1 MPVSERITKVTASQ
15 TMKVAAKA
23 KELRAQGEN
32 VIDLSVGEPDFPTP
46 QNIKDAAIKAINDN
60 QTRYTINSGTIELR
74 QAIKE
79 KLKNENNLDYDLSEI
94 SVNSGAKQSVYN
106 ALQAVVN
113 AGDEVIIPAPYWV
126 SYPEMVT
133 LADGVSVVI
142 DTSLETS
149 FKITPQQLREAVT
162 EKTKAFIFCN
172 PSNPTGAGYTV
183 DEMKEILKVS
193 REFNFYIIVDEI
205 YEKLVYGDYKFVSFA
220 SLDLS
225 LKDRIIVING
235 VSKAYSMTGWRIGYT
250 AGPADVIQGMNKVQ
264 SHSTSNASSV
274 SQAAAV
280 EALVGPQDEVEVMR
294 LQFEKRRNYFAEELN
309 KIDGIKCN
317 LPEGAFYIFP
327 DVSGLFGKSVGER
340 KIESSL
346 DIAMYLLDEVRIA
359 AVPGSAF
366 GAEGYMRFSYATS
379 MESLEDAVQ
388 RIKSAVSKLN

>member
-149 FKITPQQLREAVT
+149 FKITP
-162 EKTKAFIFCN
+162 
-172 PSNPTGAGYTV
+172 
-183 DEMKEILKVS
+183 
-193 REFNFYIIVDEI
+193 
-205 YEKLVYGDYKFVSFA
+205 
-220 SLDLS
+220 
-225 LKDRIIVING
+225 
-235 VSKAYSMTGWRIGYT
+235 
-250 AGPADVIQGMNKVQ
+250 
-264 SHSTSNASSV
+264 
-274 SQAAAV
+274 
-280 EALVGPQDEVEVMR
+280 
-294 LQFEKRRNYFAEELN
+294 
-309 KIDGIKCN
+309 
-317 LPEGAFYIFP
+317 
-327 DVSGLFGKSVGER
+327 
-340 KIESSL
+340 
-346 DIAMYLLDEVRIA
+346 
-359 AVPGSAF
+359 
-366 GAEGYMRFSYATS
+366 
-379 MESLEDAVQ
+379 
-388 RIKSAVSKLN
+388 